1 MTSPLCCLLA
11 GKKPWTAMDCPTL
24 LSILIAFKKKK
35 LCAKKN
41 NIAHTFVGAVK
52 HIDCISDVCSLFVV
66 YSHVNQTTT
75 KEPPPKDWAP
85 EEIPPQPRTVTLN
98 RDSKQGFGFVAGSEK
113 PVIVRYI

>member
-1 MTSPLCCLLA
+1 MPKIISH
-11 GKKPWTAMDCPTL
+11 
-24 LSILIAFKKKK
+24 LSNWLVVF
-35 LCAKKN
+35 
-41 NIAHTFVGAVK
+41 F
-52 HIDCISDVCSLFVV
+52 IDCIYDVCSFVV

-113 PVIVRYI
+113 PVIVRYIYNQF